1 MTPAV
6 PGSPCASAP
15 GQHRAAIAHIRS
27 DSGSGVPGQHPSLP
41 LPLPKI
47 AAATVPGA
55 A

>member
-6 PGSPCASAP
+6 PGTACASAP

-27 DSGSGVPGQHPSLP
+27 DSGSGVPGQPPSL
-41 LPLPKI
+41 LLPKL
-47 AAATVPGA
+47 AGATVPGA